1 MEFDACVGSSALE
14 KPTDGANAHHRE
26 TVYPNRAAYADIP
39 HFWSIG
45 ESVSVFE
52 SPGTLSTHTG
62 AIWSFNK
69 RLALPLGQL
78 AVLASAPRWAQ
89 RVQQSEH

>member
-1 MEFDACVGSSALE
+1 M
-14 KPTDGANAHHRE
+14 
-26 TVYPNRAAYADIP
+26 
-39 HFWSIG
+39 
-45 ESVSVFE
+45 SVFE
-52 SPGTLSTHTG
+52 YPGTLSTHTG